1 MGRLINIGYANQ
13 VNSDKIVAVVVPDS
27 APSKRLIQTARDKGY
42 LIDATQGRRTRAM
55 IVTES
60 GHVVLS
66 ALMPETISNR
76 YAQEIEFISS
86 KDNKADE

>member
-1 MGRLINIGYANQ
+1 MGKLLNIGYANQ
-13 VNSDKIVAVVVPDS
+13 INSDKIVAVVVPDS
-27 APSKRLIQTARDKGY
+27 APSKRLIQTARDNGH

-60 GHVVLS
+60 GHIVLS

-76 YAQEIEFISS
+76 YTQEMESISHKDS
-86 KDNKADE
+86 KANG